1 MRKSGIEEGNRWLEQ
16 AKEDLKWAR
25 MLAEKGGYHIA
36 CFLAQQV
43 AEKAIKALLYAS
55 GETIVLGHSVNML
68 AQKAAQYSKKIG
80 EKSGKWS
87 VLDSYYIPTRYPNG
101 LPDSI
106 PAKVYNREIAIKAV
120 DLAGDAVSTA
130 DEIIRDLVKDLNNK

>member
-1 MRKSGIEEGNRWLEQ
+1 MRKSGMEEGKRWLEQ

-43 AEKAIKALLYAS
+43 AEKAIKAFLYAS
-55 GETIVLGHSVNML
+55 GETIVLGHSVNIL
-68 AQKAAQYSKKIG
+68 AQKATQYNEKIG
-80 EKSGKWS
+80 EKSGRWS
-87 VLDSYYIPTRYPNG
+87 VLDGYYIPTRYPNG

-106 PAKVYNREIAIKAV
+106 PSKVYNREIATEAV
-120 DLAGDAVSTA
+120 DLAEDAVNTV
-130 DEIIRDLVKDLNNK
+130 DEIMKDLENEKL